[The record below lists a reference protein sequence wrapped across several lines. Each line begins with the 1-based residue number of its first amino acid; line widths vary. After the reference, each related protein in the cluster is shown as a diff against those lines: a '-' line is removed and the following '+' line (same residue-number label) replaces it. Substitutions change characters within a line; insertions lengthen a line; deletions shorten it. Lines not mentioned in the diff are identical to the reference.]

1 MLRIALKAVGGLVV
15 AYFFV
20 GLFLSAIFTISFF
33 LPSWAPSSQRTVYN
47 EMTVVGGMLRVFV
60 WGPFFVSWIND
71 PEGVSF
77 GQWLAPGLY
86 PTPKPPFDRP
96 PWERKR

>member
-1 MLRIALKAVGGLVV
+1 MLRIALKALGGLVAV
-15 AYFFV
+15 YFFV
-20 GLFLSAIFTISFF
+20 GLLLSAIFTISFF
-33 LPSWAPSSQRTVYN
+33 MPSGTPSSQRTVYN
-47 EMTVVGGMLRVFV
+47 GATVVGGMLRVFV

-71 PEGVSF
+71 QEGVSF

-86 PTPKPPFDRP
+86 PAPKP